1 MSAARADIA
10 VRRAQLLGEAADQR
24 AALQVIFTRW
34 QQPLALFDMAC
45 AVGHFVRVHPLA
57 VSGGGALLG
66 LLWRGPLTRLA
77 TRLWHWRRGKH

>member
-1 MSAARADIA
+1 MSAGRTDIA
-10 VRRAQLLGEAADQR
+10 VRRAQLLREAADQR
-24 AALQVIFTRW
+24 LALQATITRW

-66 LLWRGPLTRLA
+66 MLWRGPLTRLVS
-77 TRLWHWRRGKH
+77 RLRRGRRERR